1 MKKKSMFIL
10 SFMFIIGLNA
20 QVKFGNWMY
29 DNHRPVNI
37 NSTNFN
43 SATGRTI
50 NTNALT
56 FQANVINRSQNIAIK
71 TMYNLRPDAFVA
83 VFSLSQEGED
93 ENEVTGLMDARI
105 ENIRTGVTKIGKSL
119 SLKTD
124 IISFVPVYE
133 KVLEKKTF
141 AKRTYIEKP
150 VGFELKKNIIILFK
164 ESSHMDQIF
173 AICAA
178 NQVYDFVRVDF
189 VSTKLS
195 KARAALRKTSDS
207 LLRIQMNRH
216 EGLLDIDMDDYN
228 KSFTEGFRVVY
239 PAEKYLNYSAFGGTS
254 YFLKKY
260 NMKGV
265 RKKLTKHYMPI
276 WDTEFDLVF
285 NPIVDEPVIQVLYNF
300 NYTYTKKPKEIK
312 PIAPQIVEKNVKE
325 FFWITPTGQVRKL
338 QTN

>member
-10 SFMFIIGLNA
+10 SFALVLGLNA

-29 DNHRPVNI
+29 ENHRPVNI
-37 NSTNFN
+37 NSTNF
-43 SATGRTI
+43 STATNLTT
-50 NTNALT
+50 NTKALN
-56 FQANVINRSQNIAIK
+56 FQATYINASQNITLK

-83 VFSLSQEGED
+83 VFSLSQEGEI
-93 ENEVTGLMDARI
+93 ETEVTSLMDGRI
-105 ENIRTGVTKIGKSL
+105 AQIREGISKINKSIT
-119 SLKTD
+119 LKTD

-164 ESSHMDQIF
+164 SSKDLDAIF
-173 AICAA
+173 TICAA

-189 VSTKLS
+189 VSTQLS
-195 KARAALRKTSDS
+195 KARSALRKSSDS
-207 LLRIQMNRH
+207 LLKIQIKRH
-216 EGLLDIDMDDYN
+216 ESLMDINMDDYN

-260 NMKGV
+260 NMRSV

-276 WDTEFDLVF
+276 LDTEFDLVF
-285 NPIVDEPVIQVLYNF
+285 NPIVDEPVIQVLYHF
-300 NYTYTKKPKEIK
+300 NYSYNKKPKVITPKPQTIIK
-312 PIAPQIVEKNVKE
+312 KQKE
-325 FFWITPTGQVRKL
+325 FFWITPTGEVRKL
-338 QTN
+338 PTN

>member
-1 MKKKSMFIL
+1 ML
-10 SFMFIIGLNA
+10 VIGLNA

-29 DNHRPVNI
+29 DNHLPVNI
-37 NSTNFN
+37 NNSNFEVAN
-43 SATGRTI
+43 SRVKGLQF
-50 NTNALT
+50 NASMQVT
-56 FQANVINRSQNIAIK
+56 PSHSIAIK
-71 TMYNLRPDAFVA
+71 TMYNLKPDAFVA

-93 ENEVTGLMDARI
+93 ENEVTQMMDTRI
-105 ENIRTGVTKIGKSL
+105 SNIRAGVAKIGKSL

-124 IISFVPVYE
+124 IISFVPIYE
-133 KVLEKKTF
+133 KILEKKTF
-141 AKRTYIEKP
+141 AKNTYIEKP

-164 ESSHMDQIF
+164 NSGDMDKIF

-189 VSTKLS
+189 VSTQLS

-207 LLRIQMNRH
+207 LLKIQSNRH
-216 EGLLDIDMDDYN
+216 ERLLDIDLDNYN

-260 NMKGV
+260 NMKSV

-276 WDTEFDLVF
+276 FDTEFDMVF
-285 NPIVDEPVIQVLYNF
+285 NPVVDEPVIQVLYSF
-300 NYTYTKKPKEIK
+300 NYHYSEKPKVIK
-312 PIAPQIVEKNVKE
+312 NEPIKVIQKQKE
-325 FFWITPTGQVRKL
+325 FFFITPTGEVKKL
-338 QTN
+338 PTS

>member
-1 MKKKSMFIL
+1 
-10 SFMFIIGLNA
+10 
-20 QVKFGNWMY
+20 
-29 DNHRPVNI
+29 
-37 NSTNFN
+37 
-43 SATGRTI
+43 
-50 NTNALT
+50 
-56 FQANVINRSQNIAIK
+56 
-71 TMYNLRPDAFVA
+71 
-83 VFSLSQEGED
+83 
-93 ENEVTGLMDARI
+93 MDARI

-164 ESSHMDQIF
+164 ESDASWIRSLPSAQPIRCTTLFEWTLCQLNFPKPVLPSGRLQI
-173 AICAA
+173 A
-178 NQVYDFVRVDF
+178 
-189 VSTKLS
+189 
-195 KARAALRKTSDS
+195 

-265 RKKLTKHYMPI
+265 RKKSTKHYMPI
-276 WDTEFDLVF
+276 LDTEFDLVF

-300 NYTYTKKPKEIK
+300 NYTYTKKP
-312 PIAPQIVEKNVKE
+312 
-325 FFWITPTGQVRKL
+325 
-338 QTN
+338 